1 MVRLIYLCWLFPII
15 TLSTTIA
22 GYLRYILTHRRYMGT
37 SGATEAII
45 QVTTIGN
52 YETVNEIIRG
62 VRSYDLPFPYQF
74 WVVVEPG
81 VAHHYVGA
89 DEVIVVPEEF
99 SCLARYK
106 ARAQE
111 YSRRVREAR
120 GLDRHDVKII
130 MLDDDSL
137 PTRQYFIDVFGAD
150 YDICEGILAPRIGYG
165 RFLSHLDDL
174 RTLSCITEC
183 GFWQGIGHPIWVHGE
198 GLTLRGSAEA
208 MVTWNFPVTASED
221 LTVGQNAV
229 ERGLRFGFVY
239 SVIQVTSP
247 WTWSDFKKQ
256 RRRWIWGNLYAL
268 RTGTLPPL
276 ATALVSVR
284 WVVGLVVQILGS
296 VGIFLLPVVYW
307 RTPSPAQWL
316 LWIALGTFFGQF
328 AVISWI
334 GSNDQGATLRL
345 RLWNTLVGTLL
356 APVSSFMT
364 TYVLIVSLFTGEPK
378 SFEVIAKSK
387 PVAA

>member
-1 MVRLIYLCWLFPII
+1 MVRLIYLCWLFPIV
-15 TLSTTIA
+15 TLITTIA
-22 GYLRYILTHRRYMGT
+22 GYLRYLLTHRRYMGT

-364 TYVLIVSLFTGEPK
+364 TYVLIVSLFKGEPK
-378 SFEVIAKSK
+378 SFEVIAKLK

>member
-1 MVRLIYLCWLFPII
+1 MVRLIYLCWLFPIV
-15 TLSTTIA
+15 TLITTIA
-22 GYLRYILTHRRYMGT
+22 GYLRYLLTHRRYMGT

-256 RRRWIWGNLYAL
+256 RLRWIWGNLYAL

-356 APVSSFMT
+356 APVSSLMT

>member
-1 MVRLIYLCWLFPII
+1 MVRLIYLCWLFPIV
-15 TLSTTIA
+15 TLITTIA
-22 GYLRYILTHRRYMGT
+22 GYLRYLLTHRRYMGT

-356 APVSSFMT
+356 APVSSLMT

>member
-1 MVRLIYLCWLFPII
+1 MVRLIYLCWLFPIV
-15 TLSTTIA
+15 TLITTIA
-22 GYLRYILTHRRYMGT
+22 GYLRYLLTHRRYMGT

-345 RLWNTLVGTLL
+345 RLWNTLVGTVL
-356 APVSSFMT
+356 APVSSLMT
-364 TYVLIVSLFTGEPK
+364 TYVLIVSLFKGEPK

>member
-1 MVRLIYLCWLFPII
+1 MVRLIFLCWLFPIV
-15 TLSTTIA
+15 TLITTIA
-22 GYLRYILTHRRYMGT
+22 GYLRYLLTHRRFMGT

-296 VGIFLLPVVYW
+296 VGIFLLPVEYW

-345 RLWNTLVGTLL
+345 RLWNTLVGTVL
-356 APVSSFMT
+356 APVSSLMT
-364 TYVLIVSLFTGEPK
+364 TYVLIVSLFKGEPK

>member
-1 MVRLIYLCWLFPII
+1 
-15 TLSTTIA
+15 
-22 GYLRYILTHRRYMGT
+22 
-37 SGATEAII
+37 
-45 QVTTIGN
+45 
-52 YETVNEIIRG
+52 
-62 VRSYDLPFPYQF
+62 
-74 WVVVEPG
+74 
-81 VAHHYVGA
+81 
-89 DEVIVVPEEF
+89 
-99 SCLARYK
+99 
-106 ARAQE
+106 
-111 YSRRVREAR
+111 
-120 GLDRHDVKII
+120 
-130 MLDDDSL
+130 
-137 PTRQYFIDVFGAD
+137 
-150 YDICEGILAPRIGYG
+150 
-165 RFLSHLDDL
+165 
-174 RTLSCITEC
+174 
-183 GFWQGIGHPIWVHGE
+183 
-198 GLTLRGSAEA
+198 

-356 APVSSFMT
+356 APVSSLMT

>member
-1 MVRLIYLCWLFPII
+1 MVRLIYLCWLFPIV
-15 TLSTTIA
+15 TLITTIA
-22 GYLRYILTHRRYMGT
+22 GYLRYLLTHRRFMGT

-296 VGIFLLPVVYW
+296 VGIFLLPVEYW

-345 RLWNTLVGTLL
+345 RLWNTLVGTVL
-356 APVSSFMT
+356 APVSSLMT
-364 TYVLIVSLFTGEPK
+364 TYVLIVSLFKGEPK